1 MIMKKN
7 HLLLILAVAGAL
19 HTSCKR
25 TLEAEPMDQLTEDL
39 VFDKIDVNAD
49 NAKAFLYGTYGLLPA
64 YGNRLGTSVLDAATD
79 DAMASADGDRSGD
92 FRRGWISPFNVQD
105 NAWNTNYKG
114 IRMANMFLSKIDN
127 VPTTGELKKEWKA
140 EARFLR
146 AFFYFELMKRWGGV
160 PLVGDAV
167 FSFADNISLPRNTL
181 EETKTYIVSEL
192 DAIKN
197 DLVPASLNDADV
209 GRANKG
215 AALALKAR
223 VLLYWASPLY
233 NPSGNTQRWADAA
246 NAANDVTALGV
257 YGLPADYLSV
267 FITGKTN
274 EMIFAKMLSPN
285 QSVEQANGPVG
296 YLNAAAGKGQTSPSQ
311 NLVDAFLTLDGKP
324 ITDAA
329 SGYDPAEPY
338 KNRDPRLDAT
348 VLYNGK
354 KWLNRPVETFEGGL
368 DKPGGILT
376 QTKTGYYMRKLM
388 GKFESTSA
396 YANVTRH
403 WVLFRYAEMLLSIA
417 EARNEESGPVQE
429 VYDNLILVR
438 KRAGI
443 KAGADGLY
451 GLPGLAT
458 ATKAEL
464 RAIIQNERRIE
475 MAFEEQRFWDIRR
488 WKIAETVMNQPLRG
502 MRIEKQTDG
511 SFTYTSFNASTS
523 LFDAARMYWYPVP
536 FNEMQTNSRMVQNP
550 GWE

>member
-1 MIMKKN
+1 MKKN
-7 HLLLILAVAGAL
+7 HLLLILAVAGTLYA
-19 HTSCKR
+19 SCKR
-25 TLEAEPMDQLTEDL
+25 TLEAEPMDELTKDL
-39 VFDKIDVNAD
+39 VFDTIDVNAD
-49 NAKAFLYGTYGLLPA
+49 NAKAFLYGTYGLLPS
-64 YGNRLGTSVLDAATD
+64 YGNRLGTSLLAAATD
-79 DAMASADGDRSGD
+79 DAMASNDGDRSGD
-92 FRRGWISPFNVQD
+92 FRRGWISAFNVQD

-114 IRMANMFLSKIDN
+114 IRMANIFLSNIDR
-127 VPTTGELKKEWKA
+127 VPTTDELKKEWKA

-167 FSFADNISLPRNTL
+167 FDFKDNISLPRNTL
-181 EETKTYIVSEL
+181 EETKSYIVSEL
-192 DAIKN
+192 DAIK
-197 DLVPASLNDADV
+197 DELLPASLNNADL

-233 NPSGNTQRWADAA
+233 NPSGNTQRWTDAA
-246 NAANDVTALGV
+246 NAARDVVTLDI
-257 YGLPADYLSV
+257 YSLPSDFLSV

-285 QSVEQANGPVG
+285 QSVEQSNGPVG
-296 YLNAAAGKGQTSPSQ
+296 YLNAAAGKGLTSPSQ
-311 NLVDAFLTLDGKP
+311 NLVDAFLTAEGKM

-329 SGYDPAEPY
+329 SGYDPANPY
-338 KNRDPRLDAT
+338 GNRDPRLDAT

-376 QTKTGYYMRKLM
+376 QTKTGYYLRKLM
-388 GKFESTSA
+388 GKFESNSA

-403 WVLFRYAEMLLSIA
+403 WVLFRYAEVLLSIA
-417 EARNEESGPVQE
+417 EAVNEESGPVQE
-429 VYDNLILVR
+429 VYDNLVLVR
-438 KRAGI
+438 ERAGI
-443 KAGADGLY
+443 IAGDDGLY
-451 GLPGLAT
+451 GLPPLADVSKE
-458 ATKAEL
+458 AL

-488 WKIAETVMNQPLRG
+488 WKIAEDVMNEPLLG
-502 MRIEKQTDG
+502 MRIEKQQDG
-511 SFTYTSFNASTS
+511 SFTYTPFTASTS
-523 LFDAARMYWYPVP
+523 TFDAAKMYWYPVP

>member
-7 HLLLILAVAGAL
+7 HFLLILAVAGAL

-25 TLEAEPMDQLTEDL
+25 TLEAEPMDKLTEDL
-39 VFDKIDVNAD
+39 VFDQIDVNAD

-64 YGNRLGTSVLDAATD
+64 YGNRLGSAVLDAATD
-79 DAMASADGDRSGD
+79 DAMASTDGDRSGD

-105 NAWNTNYKG
+105 NAWNNNYKG
-114 IRMANMFLSKIDN
+114 IRMTNMFLSKIDN
-127 VPTTGELKKEWKA
+127 VPTTDELKKEWKA

-160 PLVGDAV
+160 PVVGDVV
-167 FSFADNISLPRNTL
+167 FKFTDNISLPRNTL
-181 EETKTYIVSEL
+181 EETKNYIVSEL
-192 DAIKN
+192 DAIKD
-197 DLVPASLNDADV
+197 DLVPASLNDADL

-233 NPSGNTQRWADAA
+233 NPAGNTQRWADAA
-246 NAANDVTALGV
+246 DAAKDVVGLNV

-267 FITGKTN
+267 FISGKTS
-274 EMIFAKMLSPN
+274 EMIFAKMLAPN
-285 QSVEQANGPVG
+285 QTVEQANGPIG

-324 ITDAA
+324 ITDAT

-354 KWLNRPVETFEGGL
+354 KWLNRSVETFEGGL
-368 DKPGGILT
+368 DKPGGILI

-403 WVLFRYAEMLLSIA
+403 WVLFRYAEILLSIA
-417 EARNEESGPVQE
+417 EARNEESGPAQE
-429 VYDNLILVR
+429 VYDHLILVR

-451 GLPGLAT
+451 GLPELAT
-458 ATKAEL
+458 VTKAEL

-488 WKIAETVMNQPLRG
+488 WKIAEAVMNQPLRG
-502 MRIEKQTDG
+502 MRIEKQADG
-511 SFTYTSFNASTS
+511 SFTYTAFNASTS
-523 LFDAARMYWYPVP
+523 VFDASRMYWYPVP
-536 FNEMQTNSRMVQNP
+536 NNEMQTNSRMVQNP